1 MWLGLVLASSVGLAT
16 IGVCVF
22 HASASVGA
30 LFCFWEDKMKKLNG
44 NTSFNTEKVIYHKV
58 FERDSSL
65 LFDTLKNNCSMEMF
79 EAVKKNEYIYSHS
92 EKAIDDVEKLMEL
105 CLRMAIFTS
114 GEMSICVSEE
124 DNILEINI
132 NNSAI
137 QISDKGLYYLSNIAM
152 FCTSIFFERD
162 LQDRLKMMILYDF
175 LDENPTVKDAWIEN
189 LTSQNK
195 DRE

>member
-1 MWLGLVLASSVGLAT
+1 MKRKKEIERRNTDEIIYKKYFDRTLLLSFGKLK
-16 IGVCVF
+16 
-22 HASASVGA
+22 
-30 LFCFWEDKMKKLNG
+30 DKYSK
-44 NTSFNTEKVIYHKV
+44 
-58 FERDSSL
+58 
-65 LFDTLKNNCSMEMF
+65 EMF

-114 GEMSICVSEE
+114 GEISICVSEE